1 MKEEELKKD
10 ARIARQLSH
19 IFNELEE
26 GHQNI
31 VGGII
36 RDLHSR
42 LDQYDYGGL
51 RLVEIA
57 K

>member
-1 MKEEELKKD
+1 MKED
-10 ARIARQLSH
+10 
-19 IFNELEE
+19 ELEE

-51 RLVEIA
+51 RLVELV